1 VQTKK
6 HSLFQQVIGYIP
18 GTIIPLIF
26 GLFFTI
32 IFTRIIS
39 AEEFGRFNLQMSGAT
54 FLVALLSQWLQ
65 QSTNRYFPR
74 CDGTSEVELLRG
86 AFSIGIFLNSAILM
100 IGYIV
105 VKHLFRLDMK
115 MLPWSAV
122 LLALGMSIFIP
133 LSVVFQANRKP
144 REYSLFVSLSAIGKV
159 LFSVAL
165 VYGIGRYAGSL
176 ILGTAISYLLIVP
189 WMWHSAGLVVS
200 PKSLENRWD
209 PKARAYL
216 GQFLRY
222 GLPLSIW
229 FLLFNFLLFG
239 DRFVVAHFI
248 GNSAVGVYSAGFSLM
263 LGGAGLVAT
272 PILLGAH
279 PTLIHAWERGE
290 IERVKQLIPQIIRLA
305 SLIGLVIIGGL
316 FLLAQGVARVFM
328 GPAFQSSAPLMP
340 YMMVGVVLSQVAIY
354 AHKPLEFGERCWE
367 MVGGMAFACAV
378 ALSVNWV
385 FVPRFGFRIA
395 PFAMSAGFMVYSGC
409 AWYLG
414 RKVLAWRVPWL
425 TMATDLVLVALAVWI
440 SRLVQHGVYDSV
452 PKLVGAG
459 LSVLLYGCFT
469 LVILFLRGGRS
480 ILRANL

>member
-1 VQTKK
+1 
-6 HSLFQQVIGYIP
+6 
-18 GTIIPLIF
+18 
-26 GLFFTI
+26 
-32 IFTRIIS
+32 
-39 AEEFGRFNLQMSGAT
+39 MSGAT

-74 CDGTSEVELLRG
+74 CEGTSEVAPLRE
-86 AFSIGIFLNSAILM
+86 AFSIGIFLNSAVLIV
-100 IGYIV
+100 GYVIV
-105 VKHLFRLDMK
+105 KYLFRLDLK
-115 MLPWSAV
+115 MLPWSAI
-122 LLALGMSIFIP
+122 LLALGMSVFIP

-144 REYSLFVSLSAIGKV
+144 KDYSLFVSLSAIGKV
-159 LFSVAL
+159 LISVAL
-165 VYGIGRYAGSL
+165 VYSVGRYAGSL
-176 ILGTAISYLLIVP
+176 ILGTAVSYLLIVP

-200 PKSLENRWD
+200 SRPLENVWG
-209 PKARAYL
+209 PKVKAYL
-216 GQFLRY
+216 RQFLRY

-279 PTLIHAWERGE
+279 PTLMHAWERGE

-305 SLIGLVIIGGL
+305 SLVGLVIIGGL
-316 FLLAQGVARVFM
+316 FLLAQEVAKVFM
-328 GPAFQSSAPLMP
+328 GVAFQGSAPLMP
-340 YMMVGVVLSQVAIY
+340 YMMVGVVLSQIAIY

-367 MVGGMAFACAV
+367 MVGAMAVACAA

-395 PFAMSAGFMVYSGC
+395 PFAMSAGFVVYSGC

-414 RKVLAWRVPWL
+414 RKVLGWKVSWRA
-425 TMATDLVLVALAVWI
+425 MATDLVLVALMVWI
-440 SRLVQHGVYDSV
+440 SWLVRHELYHFV
-452 PKLVGAG
+452 PKLVGVG
-459 LSVLLYGCFT
+459 ISVLLYGGLT
-469 LVILFLRGGRS
+469 LVILFLRGGRG
-480 ILRANL
+480 IIRANR